1 MTMVQKEET
10 QQTDYG
16 CKPKV
21 VRRNSISSAPD
32 SQKSLEIENEP
43 EITSVCSQIPCETAA
58 KKTRHV
64 RSVSDTTGLN
74 LNQCNKLQL
83 ISPNCNVDLSRNHDF
98 KQESSKLSTYD
109 HCSALPRH

>member
-1 MTMVQKEET
+1 MVQKEET

-32 SQKSLEIENEP
+32 SQKSLEVANEQ
-43 EITSVCSQIPCETAA
+43 ITSISSQIPYETAV

-83 ISPNCNVDLSRNHDF
+83 ISPNCNVELSRNHDL
-98 KQESSKLSTYD
+98 KKESSKLPTYD
-109 HCSALPRH
+109 HYSALHCP

>member
-32 SQKSLEIENEP
+32 SQNSREIANEP
-43 EITSVCSQIPCETAA
+43 ITSVCSQIPSDTAV

-74 LNQCNKLQL
+74 LNHCNKLQL
-83 ISPNCNVDLSRNHDF
+83 TSPDCSDQLSRNHDL

-109 HCSALPRH
+109 YGLLPRH

>member
-1 MTMVQKEET
+1 MVQKEET

-32 SQKSLEIENEP
+32 SQKSLEVANEQ
-43 EITSVCSQIPCETAA
+43 ITSISSQIPCETAL

-83 ISPNCNVDLSRNHDF
+83 ISPNCNVELSRNRDL
-98 KQESSKLSTYD
+98 KKESSKLPTYN
-109 HCSALPRH
+109 HYSALHCP

>member
-32 SQKSLEIENEP
+32 SQKSLEIANEP
-43 EITSVCSQIPCETAA
+43 ITSVCTQIPSDMAV

-83 ISPNCNVDLSRNHDF
+83 ISINPNCSAELSRNHDL

-109 HCSALPRH
+109 NC